1 MLITLTEAAT
11 YYTNTTNLAG
21 SCVTFPTVTLYL
33 MLRDGIG
40 GDGMGKHGLL
50 GLWMLASMPG
60 ESEMASS
67 PPRTRQEKRVLI
79 VRRLCFGFANKH

>member
-1 MLITLTEAAT
+1 MLIMLITLTVAAT
-11 YYTNTTNLAG
+11 YYANTTNLAG
-21 SCVTFPTVTLYL
+21 SRVTFPTVMLYL

-60 ESEMASS
+60 ESDPA
-67 PPRTRQEKRVLI
+67 QEKRVLI
-79 VRRLCFGFANKH
+79 VRRLCVGFANKH

>member
-1 MLITLTEAAT
+1 
-11 YYTNTTNLAG
+11 
-21 SCVTFPTVTLYL
+21 
-33 MLRDGIG
+33 
-40 GDGMGKHGLL
+40 MGKHGLL